1 MRFSQIIGNDSLKH
15 LLPQMV
21 DQNRLSHAILFSEEP
36 GCGGLPYALA
46 LAQYVNC
53 RDRHDG
59 DSCGKCPPCYKYEK
73 LIHPDLHFVFPVN
86 TSDIISETEKK
97 RPISDYFLPK
107 WREMLLA
114 NPYLTEQDLYDGI
127 GIDNKSGNI
136 SVFEAKRIIEK
147 LSLRSFEG
155 EYKTM
160 IIWLPEKMN
169 QEAANKL
176 LKLLEEPPAGT
187 LFLLVSQAPERLLP
201 TIRSRCQ
208 LIELAPLTK
217 EERASMVQF
226 AQPREFNP
234 LLIELFNAGL
244 NRDLQATFPVWESVA
259 DLGREKQRQFCLEA
273 ETFIRKIYMVANGLQ
288 QLSNV
293 GNDEADEIQTLARK
307 INPAFYKKGFGY
319 FEKAL
324 SAIDSNVNAKLI
336 FCDLCNRLLLSL

>member
-1 MRFSQIIGNDSLKH
+1 
-15 LLPQMV
+15 
-21 DQNRLSHAILFSEEP
+21 
-36 GCGGLPYALA
+36 
-46 LAQYVNC
+46 
-53 RDRHDG
+53 
-59 DSCGKCPPCYKYEK
+59 
-73 LIHPDLHFVFPVN
+73 
-86 TSDIISETEKK
+86 
-97 RPISDYFLPK
+97 
-107 WREMLLA
+107 MLLA